1 MKQETVLIIG
11 ANGQIGTALL
21 PELQHRFGA
30 DQVIGADLRKPAS
43 GGHRFVQLD
52 ATRADDLA
60 AIVQT
65 HGVTQIYHLAAVL
78 SAKGETDPIATWN
91 LNMQTLLNVLEVART
106 FSLDK
111 VFVPS
116 SIAAFGDQAP
126 KYETPQTASL
136 DPATVYG
143 ISKVAAENWQLY
155 YHKRY
160 GLDIRSLRYPGVISY
175 QSMPG
180 GGTTDYAVAIFHE
193 AVKGENFTCFLD
205 QDTLL
210 PMIYMDDAIRATLE
224 LMDAPAD
231 RIQVRTSY
239 NLAGMSFTPAQLTAE
254 IQRHFPDFKTDY
266 KPDFRQQI
274 ADSWPKSIDDSIA
287 RRDWGWQPAFDLPRM
302 TREMIH
308 QLTAFYQQTA

>member
-1 MKQETVLIIG
+1 LAQTGKLALSCYLNYSLLFGYDRVIAADIRQPERETSIF
-11 ANGQIGTALL
+11 
-21 PELQHRFGA
+21 ER
-30 DQVIGADLRKPAS
+30 
-43 GGHRFVQLD
+43 LD
-52 ATRADDLA
+52 ATRANDLA
-60 AIVQT
+60 SIVQKY
-65 HGVTQIYHLAAVL
+65 GVTQIYHLAAVL

-106 FSLDK
+106 FSLHK

-116 SIAAFGDQAP
+116 SIAAFGVQAP
-126 KYETPQTASL
+126 KFETPQTASL

-180 GGTTDYAVAIFHE
+180 GGTTDYAVAIFHQ
-193 AVKGENFTCFLD
+193 AIKGENFTCFLD
-205 QDTLL
+205 KDTLL

-224 LMDAPAD
+224 LMDAPHD

-239 NLAGMSFTPAQLTAE
+239 NLAGMSFTPAQLTAA
-254 IQRHFPDFKTDY
+254 ITDY
-266 KPDFRQQI
+266 FPTFTTRYAPDFRQQI
-274 ADSWPKSIDDSIA
+274 ADSWPKTIDDSIA
-287 RRDWGWQPAFDLPRM
+287 RQDWGWKPAYDLPRM
-302 TREMIH
+302 TQEMIA
-308 QLTAFYQQTA
+308 QLTARYQPHV